1 MPGAPN
7 AVSHRA
13 AKSAVGVLS
22 ADHAPVPP
30 PKHPV
35 YALTTFELT
44 DYRRELEHALS
55 TLPGH
60 AAREQLRQRLA
71 EVLSEQQS
79 RTRLQHP
86 DRS

>member
-1 MPGAPN
+1 MT
-7 AVSHRA
+7 
-13 AKSAVGVLS
+13 
-22 ADHAPVPP
+22 ADPMPVPP
-30 PKHPV
+30 PKHPM
-35 YALTTFELT
+35 YALTTYELT

-60 AAREQLRQRLA
+60 AAAIKQLRQRLA